1 MTSLARLFLRDLRY
15 HGKGLASLTAAAC
28 LICAVLTGAFLI
40 GDSVRGTLMDNVSA
54 NASVARY
61 RQRLP
66 IPISSPI
73 RDGLGVLHVKGFL
86 ADGIPVDVYAVPDEA
101 LSGRP
106 IAGRDAWG
114 SPALAKKLKLRD
126 VAMISVRMQE
136 LSEIPAESAMGKP
149 PELRQTPFVW
159 RGEWDEP
166 MSGVNFD
173 DPQLAPYN
181 LFVSRT
187 ALVQALDLPENA
199 VNEVWSQ
206 EPIRLS
212 DDNLWDLSG
221 LYFDTLHGWTILKSR
236 MYYLPAPVVTAS
248 RAEDAVRSI
257 TLFVESFKDSG
268 GTELSYCF
276 ATAFS
281 TNANDLCTPEH
292 GSVGVSPAAAEHY
305 TSPAELT
312 VFTAGQFRQIERRTL
327 EIPAGRGA
335 MNDLFDDVTAAVC
348 PDIPGLTDSGDC
360 SGWEAAIPVDFDRI
374 RVEDEEYW
382 DKYRNKPKLYLNFEQ
397 AQKLIAPPGLKLIDY
412 DASGNARVAGT
423 DSLVTALIFQH
434 DVAHHRPEDVREMAL
449 KVLRT
454 MPEYNRV
461 DDLMNTSADKVSRGV
476 PFAPLFLG
484 LSFFLIVSGLLVLA
498 MLLKLHIQDRAAEL
512 ALLTDYMPLKRV
524 RKFLLAEFA
533 AVLIPGMLAGLLLGT
548 LLCRFQIFLL
558 EHSWNGIVLMEHI
571 RFHGRPV
578 SYLIAFIISAAC
590 AWAVVMLSVRRTS
603 SNQTKLA
610 RPHSSLVR
618 PVWRIGMLSFVR
630 LCRQYSLCAVLLVLG
645 YLGTLGVGAFGIK
658 SRGEDAFGYAYVA
671 TTLLPVVPNYDAP
684 FPAGGLPVRVH
695 AADRADC
702 SNLLLA
708 ASPTVYGAD
717 LKALTG
723 DPGFLADASAAVDEG
738 SLLWIMRKKQHDA
751 VDYPNGS
758 LTLDRVLKA
767 SVFQGGILTG
777 LKTFERLFPET
788 KGAQFF
794 LIKSESDVPAWREYL
809 EPFGLE
815 LVSADEFM
823 ARAERFQNRY
833 LAIFLQLGLLGALL
847 GFGALVLLMMRNLRA
862 REAETVLLA
871 ETGWS
876 RRMLVMLYLT
886 ENLCLFLGSAGVSLL
901 LLLLLA
907 AFASLNVAVLLGG
920 FLFLTAAGVLM
931 IAGMIELY
939 FLPCHGVYLKRFYLK
954 SLCYGDTCFRYEQRS
969 KSLRLPHKKARD
981 PPR

>member
-54 NASVARY
+54 NAAFARY

-73 RDGLGVLHVKGFL
+73 RDALGVLHVKGFL
-86 ADGIPVDVYAVPDEA
+86 ADGIPIDVYAVPDEA

-106 IAGRDAWG
+106 ISGRDAWG
-114 SPALAKKLKLRD
+114 SPALAKKLNLQD
-126 VAMISVRMQE
+126 GTMISVRMQE

-166 MSGVNFD
+166 VSGVNFD
-173 DPQLAPYN
+173 DPQLAPCN
-181 LFVSRT
+181 LFVSRE
-187 ALVQALDLPENA
+187 ALVQALDLKENA
-199 VNEVWSQ
+199 VNEIWSQ

-212 DDNLWDLSG
+212 DDNLWELSG

-281 TNANDLCTPEH
+281 TNANDLCTPE
-292 GSVGVSPAAAEHY
+292 GNSVGVSPAAAEHY

-327 EIPAGRGA
+327 EIPAGLGA
-335 MNDLFDDVTAAVC
+335 MNDMYDDVTAAVC

-374 RVEDEEYW
+374 KAEDEEYW
-382 DKYRNKPKLYLNFEQ
+382 DKYRNKPKLYLNFER
-397 AQKLIAPPGLKLIDY
+397 AQELIAPPGLKLIDY
-412 DASGNARVAGT
+412 DASGNALFEGT

-434 DVAHHRPEDVREMAL
+434 DMAHHRPEDVREMAL

-498 MLLKLHIQDRAAEL
+498 MLLKLHIQDRAPEL

-524 RKFLLAEFA
+524 RRFLLAEFA
-533 AVLIPGMLAGLLLGT
+533 AVLVPGMLAGLAVGT

-578 SYLIAFIISAAC
+578 SYLIAFAVSAAC

-610 RPHSSLVR
+610 LPHSSCVR

-708 ASPTVYGAD
+708 ANPTVYGAD

-723 DPGFLADASAAVDEG
+723 DPGFLTDGSAAVDEG
-738 SLLWIMRKKQHDA
+738 SLVWIMRKKQHDA

-777 LKTFERLFPET
+777 LDTFERLFPET
-788 KGAQFF
+788 EGAQFF
-794 LIKSESDVPAWREYL
+794 LIRSKSDVQAWREYL

-815 LVSADEFM
+815 LCSTDEFM

-862 REAETVLLA
+862 REAETALLA

-876 RRMLVMLYLT
+876 RGMLVMLYLT

-954 SLCYGDTCFRYEQRS
+954 SLCCGNTCFRYEQRS
-969 KSLRLPHKKARD
+969 KSLRLPRKKARD

>member
-15 HGKGLASLTAAAC
+15 HWKGFASLTAAAC

-40 GDSVRGTLMDNVSA
+40 GDSVRGTLMDHVAA
-54 NASVARY
+54 NAAVARY
-61 RQRLP
+61 RQKFP
-66 IPISSPI
+66 IPVSAPI
-73 RDGLGVLHVKGFL
+73 QNGVGVLHVKGFTK
-86 ADGIPVDVYAVPDEA
+86 DGIPVDVYALPD
-101 LSGRP
+101 SD
-106 IAGRDAWG
+106 ISGRDACG
-114 SPALAKKLKLRD
+114 SSALAKKLNLKD
-126 VAMISVRMQE
+126 GEMISVRMQD

-159 RGEWDEP
+159 RGAWTDPRAEVD
-166 MSGVNFD
+166 FD
-173 DPQLAPYN
+173 DPQLPPNN
-181 LFVSRT
+181 LFVSRE
-187 ALVQALDLPENA
+187 ALTQALDLPETA

-206 EPIRLS
+206 EPIHLS
-212 DDNLWDLSG
+212 DDVLWELSG

-248 RAEDAVRSI
+248 RKEDAVRSI

-281 TNANDLCTPEH
+281 TNANYLCTP
-292 GSVGVSPAAAEHY
+292 GYDSVRVSPAAAEHY

-312 VFTAGQFRQIERRTL
+312 IFTAGQFRQIERRKL
-327 EIPAGRGA
+327 EIPRGRGA
-335 MNDLFDDVTAAVC
+335 INDLFDDVTGAVC
-348 PDIPGLTDSGDC
+348 PDIPGLTDSGEC
-360 SGWEAAIPVDFDRI
+360 SGWEAAIPIDFDRI
-374 RVEDEEYW
+374 RDEDEEYW
-382 DKYRNKPKLYLNFEQ
+382 EKYRNKPKMFLNFEQ
-397 AQKLIAPPGLKLIDY
+397 AQQLVAPPGLKLIDY
-412 DASGNARVAGT
+412 DASGNVLFDGT
-423 DSLVTALIFQH
+423 DSLVTALIFER
-434 DVAHHRPEDVREMAL
+434 DVDRHRPEDVREMAL
-449 KVLRT
+449 NVLRT
-454 MPEYNRV
+454 MPEYSRV
-461 DDLMNTSADKVSRGV
+461 DDLMDTTADKVNRGV

-498 MLLKLHIQDRAAEL
+498 MLLKLHIQDREAEL
-512 ALLTDYMPLKRV
+512 ALLTDYLPLKRV
-524 RKFLLAEFA
+524 RRFLHGEFA

-558 EHSWNGIVLMEHI
+558 EHSWNGIVLMERI
-571 RFHGRPV
+571 RFHV
-578 SYLIAFIISAAC
+578 QLASYLISFAVSAAC

-603 SNQTKLA
+603 SNHTKLA
-610 RPHSSLVR
+610 LPHSACVR

-671 TTLLPVVPNYDAP
+671 TTLLPVVPNYDAL

-708 ASPTVYGAD
+708 ANPTVYGAD

-723 DPGFLADASAAVDEG
+723 DPAFLADGSAAVDEG
-738 SLLWIMRKKQHDA
+738 SLLWIMQKKQHDTIEYA
-751 VDYPNGS
+751 NGS
-758 LTLDRVLKA
+758 LALDRVLKA

-777 LKTFERLFPET
+777 LDTFERLFPET
-788 KGAQFF
+788 EGAQFF
-794 LIKSESDVPAWREYL
+794 LIRSEADVKAWRDYL
-809 EPFGLE
+809 EPYGLE
-815 LVSADEFM
+815 LCSTDEFM

-862 REAETVLLA
+862 REAETALLA

-876 RRMLVMLYLT
+876 RRMLVMLHLT

-907 AFASLNVAVLLGG
+907 AFASLNAAVLLGG
-920 FLFLTAAGVLM
+920 FVFLTAAGVLM

-939 FLPCHGVYLKRFYLK
+939 FLPCNGVYLKRFYLK
-954 SLCYGDTCFRYEQRS
+954 SLCYGTACFRYEQRS
-969 KSLRLPHKKARD
+969 KSHRLPHKKARD